1 MVLLIFVFVV
11 WDPHWWNHQTYSEN
25 CSPHPSPNFRSFMFF
40 PTFFPMVRS
49 LSLTWLW
56 PASSPP
62 PATSFATFRQRH
74 GGDTTRAWR
83 RSWSSVGPS
92 RTSGPADVCS
102 TSCWVAGTIS
112 VDRQSLFF
120 LGRSGGGVFFG
131 WLGGWVKW
139 FWKLVRWAI
148 CRCWRILNTATFPD
162 VVFTPTMIG
171 GRKLE
176 WRNQQ
181 QGTREHDINVVN
193 GREFAANITG
203 KPQHHSKINNQTL
216 TCQSSF
222 HFFLRMSRFKPSATT
237 SRSDTPTVLGGCMPL
252 KTNEICF
259 GGPFHPPEKSS
270 FYDIETRGDLGPLG
284 QASCPW
290 WKVDLRLPQWRKEV
304 RKTGRQVRYQISVG
318 RVGRSWFSLI
328 LLPKLQSGAKVE
340 SCAKSDRANFFSAQI
355 ACVTCA
361 LELQRGDV
369 LQDSSILGWL
379 PHLPNR

>member
-1 MVLLIFVFVV
+1 
-11 WDPHWWNHQTYSEN
+11 
-25 CSPHPSPNFRSFMFF
+25 
-40 PTFFPMVRS
+40 MVRS

-148 CRCWRILNTATFPD
+148 CRGWRILNTATFPD

-171 GRKLE
+171 GRKLA

-181 QGTREHDINVVN
+181 QGTREHDINATGEN
-193 GREFAANITG
+193 LLANITG
-203 KPQHHSKINNQTL
+203 KPQHHSNINNQILTMVYIYVYIPIYIYITGKPQHPIYIYSIFFCECPGLSHLQRPAVVTL
-216 TCQSSF
+216 PQSEVAACPWRPMRFASVVPSIRPKSR
-222 HFFLRMSRFKPSATT
+222 HFMT
-237 SRSDTPTVLGGCMPL
+237 SNLG
-252 KTNEICF
+252 EI
-259 GGPFHPPEKSS
+259 
-270 FYDIETRGDLGPLG
+270 GDRWE
-284 QASCPW
+284 ASKLTEVRIFPKRPKWFCPW
-290 WKVDLRLPQWRKEV
+290 WKVDLRLPQWREV
-304 RKTGRQVRYQISVG
+304 RKTGRQVRYQISLG
-318 RVGRSWFSLI
+318 RVGRSWFNLI

-340 SCAKSDRANFFSAQI
+340 SCAKSDRASFFSAQI

-369 LQDSSILGWL
+369 LQDSWILGWL